1 MRLPNGDK
9 AVVDPRKLT
18 DYCLNPTHP
27 LGKHKARLFADA
39 TGITLADWGLLHA
52 ELLRAADARDDAVAT
67 DRTPFGQKYEI
78 TFTLAGPRG
87 GGRSAAVLSVWIVG
101 DDQIPRLVTCYPV

>member
-1 MRLPNGDK
+1 MRLPNGDR

-18 DYCLNPTHP
+18 DYCLSPTHP

-39 TGITLADWGLLHA
+39 TGILLKDWQLLNA
-52 ELLRAADARDDAVAT
+52 ALLRAAEMGDVVLT

-78 TFTLAGPRG
+78 TFTLAGP
-87 GGRSAAVLSVWIVG
+87 GGRSAIVLSAWIVG
-101 DDQIPRLVTCYPV
+101 EDEIPRLVTCYPV